1 MENIKK
7 FENSKLNKLKI
18 HPSASVHP
26 NAQLHEGVTICQG
39 AIIGPEVIIGSGTTV
54 GPNSV
59 VEGKTILGHN
69 NKIFPNVFLGLEPQD
84 LKYKGAN
91 TELIIGDDNTF
102 RECVTINKATN
113 HGEKTI
119 IGNNNLIM
127 AYSHIGHNCEIGNNV
142 ILSNSVQ
149 VAGHVII
156 EDCSIVGGC
165 LGIHQFVHIG
175 YLSMIGGMT
184 RVTRDIPPFCLAEGS
199 PGRLRGLNK
208 VGIKRSGLII
218 KNNLNLKSLLKTWL
232 LLFKSDYVISEAV
245 EVAMSQ
251 EIDFASKRLCKFVK
265 NSISSKRRGPMPVG
279 NL

>member
-1 MENIKK
+1 MEKIRK
-7 FENSKLNKLKI
+7 FENSKSNKLKI

-26 NAQLHEGVTICQG
+26 NAQLHDGVIIGQG
-39 AIIGPEVIIGSGTTV
+39 AIIGPEVIIGSGTSV

-59 VEGKTILGHN
+59 VDGKTILGEN

-102 RECVTINKATN
+102 RERVTINKATN
-113 HGEKTI
+113 QGEKTI

-156 EDCSIVGGC
+156 EDSAIVGGC

-184 RVTRDIPPFCLAEGS
+184 RVTRDVPPFCLAEGS

-208 VGIKRSGLII
+208 VGIKRSGLIE
-218 KNNLNLKSLLKTWL
+218 KNNLNLKLLLKTWL
-232 LLFKSDYVISEAV
+232 LLFKSEYVISEAV
-245 EVAMSQ
+245 EVAMSK
-251 EIDFASKRLCKFVK
+251 ELDFASKKLCDFAKD
-265 NSISSKRRGPMPVG
+265 SISSDRRGPLPIG

>member
-1 MENIKK
+1 MDNIKK
-7 FENSKLNKLKI
+7 DDNPKLKKLKI

-26 NAQLHEGVTICQG
+26 NAELHDGVIIGQG
-39 AIIGPEVIIGSGTTV
+39 AIIGPEVIIGSGTSV

-59 VEGKTILGHN
+59 VDGKTILGKH

-91 TELIIGDDNTF
+91 TELIIGDNNTF
-102 RECVTINKATN
+102 RECVTINKATDE
-113 HGEKTI
+113 GEKTI

-127 AYSHIGHNCEIGNNV
+127 AYSHVGHNCEIGNNV

-156 EDCSIVGGC
+156 EDCAIVGGC
-165 LGIHQFVHIG
+165 LGIHQFVQIG

-184 RVTRDIPPFCLAEGS
+184 RVVRDVPPFCLAEGS

-208 VGIKRSGLII
+208 VGIKRSGLIE
-218 KNNLNLKSLLKTWL
+218 KSNLDLKLLLKTWL
-232 LLFKSDYVISEAV
+232 LIFKSDYVISEAV

-251 EIDFASKRLCKFVK
+251 ELDFSSKRLCEFVK
-265 NSISSKRRGPMPVG
+265 DSILSNRRGPMPIG

>member
-7 FENSKLNKLKI
+7 FENTKSNKLKI

-26 NAQLHEGVTICQG
+26 NAQLHDGVIIGQG
-39 AIIGPEVIIGSGTTV
+39 AIIGPEVIIGSGTSV

-59 VEGKTILGHN
+59 VDGKTILGKN

-84 LKYKGAN
+84 LKYQGAN
-91 TELIIGDDNTF
+91 TELIIGNDNTF

-113 HGEKTI
+113 QGEKTI

-156 EDCSIVGGC
+156 EDSAIVGGC

-199 PGRLRGLNK
+199 PDRLRGLNK
-208 VGIKRSGLII
+208 VGIKRSGLIER
-218 KNNLNLKSLLKTWL
+218 KNLNFKLLLQTWL

-251 EIDFASKRLCKFVK
+251 ELDFSSKKLCEFVK
-265 NSISSKRRGPMPVG
+265 DSISSNRRGPMPVG
-279 NL
+279 NS

>member
-7 FENSKLNKLKI
+7 FENSKSNKLKI
-18 HPSASVHP
+18 HPSASIHP
-26 NAQLHEGVTICQG
+26 NAQLHDGVVVGQG
-39 AIIGPEVIIGSGTTV
+39 AIIGPEVVIRSGTSV

-59 VEGKTILGHN
+59 IEGKTILGRN
-69 NKIFPNVFLGLEPQD
+69 NRIFPNVFLGLEPQD

-113 HGEKTI
+113 QGEKTI

-156 EDCSIVGGC
+156 EDYATVGGC
-165 LGIHQFVHIG
+165 LGIHQFVHVG

-184 RVTRDIPPFCLAEGS
+184 RVTRDLPPFCLAEGS

-208 VGIKRSGLII
+208 VGIKRSGLIE
-218 KNNLNLKSLLKTWL
+218 KNNLNLKLLLKTWL

-251 EIDFASKRLCKFVK
+251 ELDFSSKRLCEFVK
-265 NSISSKRRGPMPVG
+265 ESISRNRRGPIPVG

>member
-26 NAQLHEGVTICQG
+26 NAQLHEGVTIGQG

-59 VEGKTILGHN
+59 IEGKTILGHN

-113 HGEKTI
+113 QGEKTI
-119 IGNNNLIM
+119 IGNNNLLM

-156 EDCSIVGGC
+156 EDCAIVGGC

-184 RVTRDIPPFCLAEGS
+184 RVTRDVPPFCLAEGS
-199 PGRLRGLNK
+199 PARLRGLNK
-208 VGIKRSGLII
+208 VGIKRSGLIER
-218 KNNLNLKSLLKTWL
+218 NNLNLKSLLKTWL

-251 EIDFASKRLCKFVK
+251 ELDFSSKRLCEFVK
-265 NSISSKRRGPMPVG
+265 DSISSKRRGPMPIG
-279 NL
+279 DL

>member
-1 MENIKK
+1 MENSKK
-7 FENSKLNKLKI
+7 FENSKSNKLKI

-26 NAQLHEGVTICQG
+26 NAQLHEGVIVGQG
-39 AIIGPEVIIGSGTTV
+39 AIIGPEVIIGSGTSV

-59 VEGKTILGHN
+59 IDGKTTLGKN

-113 HGEKTI
+113 QGEKTI
-119 IGNNNLIM
+119 VGNNNLMM
-127 AYSHIGHNCEIGNNV
+127 AYSHLGHNCEIGNNV

-156 EDCSIVGGC
+156 EDSAIVGGC

-184 RVTRDIPPFCLAEGS
+184 RVVRDVPPFCLAEGS

-208 VGIKRSGLII
+208 VGIRRSGLIERE
-218 KNNLNLKSLLKTWL
+218 NLNFKSLLHTWL
-232 LLFKSDYVISEAV
+232 LLFKSEYVISEAV

-251 EIDFASKRLCKFVK
+251 ELDFSSKRLCEFVK
-265 NSISSKRRGPMPVG
+265 DSISSKRRGPMPVG
-279 NL
+279 NS

>member
-1 MENIKK
+1 MENSKK
-7 FENSKLNKLKI
+7 FENSKSNKLKI

-26 NAQLHEGVTICQG
+26 NAQLHEGVIVGQG
-39 AIIGPEVIIGSGTTV
+39 AIIGPEVIIGSGTSV

-59 VEGKTILGHN
+59 IDGKTTLGKN

-113 HGEKTI
+113 QGEKTI

-156 EDCSIVGGC
+156 EDSAILGGC

-175 YLSMIGGMT
+175 YLAMIGGMT
-184 RVTRDIPPFCLAEGS
+184 RVTRDLPPFCLAEGS

-208 VGIKRSGLII
+208 VGIKRSGLIE
-218 KNNLNLKSLLKTWL
+218 KNNLNLKLLLKTWH
-232 LLFKSDYVISEAV
+232 LLFKSEYLISEAV

-251 EIDFASKRLCKFVK
+251 ELDFSSKKLCEFVK
-265 NSISSKRRGPMPVG
+265 DSITSNRRGPMPVG

>member
-1 MENIKK
+1 MENKKK

-26 NAQLHEGVTICQG
+26 NAQLHEGVTIGQG

-59 VEGKTILGHN
+59 VEGKTILGNN

-113 HGEKTI
+113 QGEKTI
-119 IGNNNLIM
+119 IGNNNLLM

-156 EDCSIVGGC
+156 EDCAIVGGC

-208 VGIKRSGLII
+208 VGIKRSGLIER
-218 KNNLNLKSLLKTWL
+218 NNLNLKSLLKTWL

-251 EIDFASKRLCKFVK
+251 ELDFSSKRLCEFVK
-265 NSISSKRRGPMPVG
+265 DSISSKRRGPLPVG

>member
-7 FENSKLNKLKI
+7 FENSKSNKLKI

-26 NAQLHEGVTICQG
+26 SAQLHDGVIVGQG
-39 AIIGPEVIIGSGTTV
+39 AIIGPEVIIGSGTSV

-59 VEGKTILGHN
+59 IDGKTTLGKN

-113 HGEKTI
+113 EGEKTI
-119 IGNNNLIM
+119 IGNNNLMM

-149 VAGHVII
+149 VAGHVVI
-156 EDCSIVGGC
+156 EDCATVGGC

-199 PGRLRGLNK
+199 PGKIRGLNK
-208 VGIKRSGLII
+208 VGIKRSGLVE
-218 KNNLNLKSLLKTWL
+218 KNNLNLKLLLKTWL
-232 LLFKSDYVISEAV
+232 LLFKSEYVISEAV
-245 EVAMSQ
+245 EVAMNQ
-251 EIDFASKRLCKFVK
+251 ELDFSSKRLCEFVK
-265 NSISSKRRGPMPVG
+265 DSISSNRRGPMPVV
-279 NL
+279 NS

>member
-1 MENIKK
+1 MEYIKK
-7 FENSKLNKLKI
+7 FENLKSSKIKI
-18 HPSASVHP
+18 HPSASIHP
-26 NAQLHEGVTICQG
+26 NAQLQDGVIVGQG
-39 AIIGPEVIIGSGTTV
+39 AIIGPEVIIGSGTSV

-59 VEGKTILGHN
+59 IDGKTTLGKN

-113 HGEKTI
+113 QGEKTI
-119 IGNNNLIM
+119 VGNNNLIM

-156 EDCSIVGGC
+156 EDSAIVGGC

-208 VGIKRSGLII
+208 VGIKRSGLIERE
-218 KNNLNLKSLLKTWL
+218 NLNFKLLLHTWL
-232 LLFKSDYVISEAV
+232 LLFKSEYVISEAV

-251 EIDFASKRLCKFVK
+251 ELDFSSKRLCEFVK
-265 NSISSKRRGPMPVG
+265 DSISNNRRGPMPVG